1 MKMNS
6 INAALTR
13 YSMFNARQQK
23 TDVAGGAKENYEP
36 ADAVKQPG
44 PFPPKINVPEG
55 EINVPDEVLS
65 IDEIQDIIND
75 GIKGSFGLF
84 ND

>member
-44 PFPPKINVPEG
+44 PFPDKINVPEG

>member
-6 INAALTR
+6 INAGLTR

-44 PFPPKINVPEG
+44 PFPDKINVPEG
-55 EINVPDEVLS
+55 EINVPDEVLQL
-65 IDEIQDIIND
+65 DDIQGLINS
-75 GIKGSFGLF
+75 GITGGFGLF

>member
-6 INAALTR
+6 INVALTR
-13 YSMFNARQQK
+13 CSVSNARQK

-36 ADAVKQPG
+36 ADAVKLPG